1 MTYFGFLVGFV
12 GIPLVILAILT
23 GRDRRRGYRLPPG
36 MNNQPGWLV
45 LLLHVVLAV
54 IWTTPWDNYL
64 VASGVW
70 FYNPAL
76 VTGVT
81 IGWVPI
87 EEYTFFVV
95 QTLMTGLW
103 LLSLLRHLRIAP
115 MPAPWRPRLR
125 WISAAVVGAVW
136 VGAVAVLLAGWQP
149 GTYLGLELTWMLPPI
164 ILQLAVGADLLWY
177 QRRLV
182 ALALLPPVLYLVV
195 ADALAINSGTWTIA
209 PAQSTG
215 VMLGGV
221 LPLEELI
228 FFGLTNVLI
237 VFGMTLFLAIDK
249 VYLKRL
255 VGRPQPAGASGVNR
269 EVSL

>member
-1 MTYFGFLVGFV
+1 MTYFGFLIGFIGV
-12 GIPLVILAILT
+12 PLVILAFLT
-23 GRDRRRGYRLPPG
+23 WQDWRRGRRLPSC

-45 LLLHVVLAV
+45 LLLHVILAV
-54 IWTTPWDNYL
+54 VWTTPWDNYL
-64 VASGVW
+64 VATGVW

-76 VTGVT
+76 VTGIT

-103 LLSLLRHLRIAP
+103 LLWLVRHRRVAS

-125 WISAAVVGAVW
+125 WVAA
-136 VGAVAVLLAGWQP
+136 GAVAIIWIGAVAILLAGWQP
-149 GTYLGLELTWMLPPI
+149 GTYLGLELGWMLPPI
-164 ILQLAVGADLLWY
+164 ILQLAVGADVLWH
-177 QRRLV
+177 QRWLV
-182 ALALLPPVLYLVV
+182 AAALLPPMLYLVA

-255 VGRPQPAGASGVNR
+255 VRRSQPVGASSVN
-269 EVSL
+269 

>member
-1 MTYFGFLVGFV
+1 MTYFGFLIGFI
-12 GIPLVILAILT
+12 GIPLVILAFLT

-36 MNNQPGWLV
+36 LNNQPGWLV
-45 LLLHVVLAV
+45 LLLHVILAV
-54 IWTTPWDNYL
+54 VWTTPWDNYL
-64 VASGVW
+64 VESGVW
-70 FYNPAL
+70 YYNPVL
-76 VTGVT
+76 VTGIT

-87 EEYTFFVV
+87 EEYTFFVF

-103 LLSLLRHLRIAP
+103 LLWLVRHLRVAP

-125 WISAAVVGAVW
+125 WIAAATMGAMW
-136 VGAVAVLLAGWQP
+136 LGAMAILLAGWQL
-149 GTYLGLELTWMLPPI
+149 GTYLGLELGWMLPPI
-164 ILQLAVGADLLWY
+164 ILQLAAGADVLWH

-182 ALALLPPVLYLVV
+182 ALALLPPMLYLVV

-215 VMLGGV
+215 VLLGGV

-237 VFGMTLFLAIDK
+237 VFGMTLFLTIDK

-255 VGRPQPAGASGVNR
+255 VGRSQPAGASSIN
-269 EVSL
+269 

>member
-1 MTYFGFLVGFV
+1 MTYVGFLVEFV
-12 GIPLVILAILT
+12 GIPLAILAFLT
-23 GRDRRRGYRLPPG
+23 WRDWHRGYRLPPG
-36 MNNQPGWLV
+36 LNNQPSWLV

-64 VASGVW
+64 VATGVW

-76 VTGVT
+76 VTGIT

-103 LLSLLRHLRIAP
+103 LLWLVRHLRVVT
-115 MPAPWRPRLR
+115 MPAPWRPRVR
-125 WISAAVVGAVW
+125 WVSAATVGAVW
-136 VGAVAVLLAGWQP
+136 VVAVAILFAGWQP
-149 GTYLGLELTWMLPPI
+149 GTYLGLELIWMLPPI
-164 ILQLAVGADLLWY
+164 ILQLAVGADVLWH

-182 ALALLPPVLYLVV
+182 ALALLPPMVYLVV
-195 ADALAINSGTWTIA
+195 ADALAIGSGTWAIA
-209 PAQSTG
+209 PSQSTG

-249 VYLKRL
+249 QYLKRL
-255 VGRPQPAGASGVNR
+255 VGCPQPAGASSVN
-269 EVSL
+269 

>member
-12 GIPLVILAILT
+12 GIPLAILAFMT
-23 GRDRRRGYRLPPG
+23 GRDWRRGWRLPPG

-45 LLLHVVLAV
+45 LLLHVILAV
-54 IWTTPWDNYL
+54 VWTTPWDNYL
-64 VASGVW
+64 VATGVW

-76 VTGVT
+76 VTGIT

-103 LLSLLRHLRIAP
+103 LLWLVRHLRLAP

-125 WISAAVVGAVW
+125 WASAATMGVIWLGAV
-136 VGAVAVLLAGWQP
+136 GMLLAGWQP
-149 GTYLGLELTWMLPPI
+149 GTYLGLELGWMLPPI
-164 ILQLAVGADLLWY
+164 ILQSAVGADVLWH

-182 ALALLPPVLYLVV
+182 ALALLPPMLYLVV
-195 ADALAINSGTWTIA
+195 ADALAITSGTWTIA

-221 LPLEELI
+221 LPFEELI

-249 VYLKRL
+249 VYLRRL
-255 VGRPQPAGASGVNR
+255 VGRSQPAGASSVN
-269 EVSL
+269 

>member
-1 MTYFGFLVGFV
+1 MTYFGFLIGFV
-12 GIPLVILAILT
+12 GVPLVFLAFLT
-23 GRDRRRGYRLPPG
+23 WRDWRRKYRLPSG
-36 MNNQPGWLV
+36 LNNQPGWLV
-45 LLLHVVLAV
+45 LLLHVILAV
-54 IWTTPWDNYL
+54 VWTTPWDNYL

-70 FYNPAL
+70 FYNPEL
-76 VTGVT
+76 VTGIT

-103 LLSLLRHLRIAP
+103 LLWLGRHRRVAP

-125 WISAAVVGAVW
+125 WISGVVAGAIW
-136 VGAVAVLLAGWQP
+136 VGAVAVLLAGWRP
-149 GTYLGLELTWMLPPI
+149 GTYLGLELAWMLPPI
-164 ILQLAVGADLLWY
+164 ILQLAVGADVLWH

-182 ALALLPPVLYLVV
+182 ALALLPPMMYLVV

-209 PAQSTG
+209 PAQTTG
-215 VMLGGV
+215 VMLRGV

-249 VYLKRL
+249 AYLKRL
-255 VGRPQPAGASGVNR
+255 AGRSQPAGVSSVN
-269 EVSL
+269 

>member
-1 MTYFGFLVGFV
+1 MTYFGFLIGFI

-23 GRDRRRGYRLPPG
+23 WRDWRRGRRLPSG

-45 LLLHVVLAV
+45 LLLHVILAV
-54 IWTTPWDNYL
+54 VWTTPWDNYL

-70 FYNPAL
+70 YYNPAL
-76 VTGVT
+76 VTGIT

-103 LLSLLRHLRIAP
+103 LLWLVRHYRAAP
-115 MPAPWRPRLR
+115 VPAPWRPRLR
-125 WISAAVVGAVW
+125 WISAGVAGAIW
-136 VGAVAVLLAGWQP
+136 LGAVAMLLAGWQP
-149 GTYLGLELTWMLPPI
+149 GTYLGLELGWMLPPI
-164 ILQLAVGADLLWY
+164 ILQLAVGADVLWH

-182 ALALLPPVLYLVV
+182 ALALMPPMLYLVV

-237 VFGMTLFLAIDK
+237 VFGMTLFLAIDR

-255 VGRPQPAGASGVNR
+255 VGRSQPAGASSVN
-269 EVSL
+269 